1 MSMGRFM
8 SPMEFRIGAVVQLK
22 SGGPMMT
29 ITSIEADSQAA
40 CTTWFDG
47 TRKETGT
54 FPLET
59 LRVQE
64 QRPPSRQGRAF
75 FQKPPQ

>member
-1 MSMGRFM
+1 
-8 SPMEFRIGAVVQLK
+8 
-22 SGGPMMT
+22 MT

-54 FPLET
+54 FPWRPSVSRNNVPLPARAGRSFRNPLSEE
-59 LRVQE
+59 LPGVQGSS
-64 QRPPSRQGRAF
+64 PAPAQGSAPAR
-75 FQKPPQ
+75 